1 MSDALTVGNLEY
13 TWQARLVDSL
23 ARVGEIIGL
32 PLGKV
37 DAESILRSAKRQTGL
52 SDLGGDGFRAP
63 LDKIVEITRD
73 APMTA
78 LGRVFIRQTM
88 IRAACNRLWMNEY
101 VKRHPEVL
109 DIEVKRPVF
118 VLGFPRTGTTVLQ
131 NLLCLDEGRRGLEF
145 WELTHP
151 VPLLEDRARDER
163 KRKKSAQSMLD
174 IGYFIAPE
182 MGEVHEVLVDSWEE
196 CWYLFSNTFQV
207 LNYDLA
213 SGIGAYGDWLL
224 RRDMTEAYRE
234 YKLALQIL
242 LHQRPAENLVLKCPE
257 HLWFLDALL
266 EVFPDACVIQTHR
279 DPYDSIASY
288 CSLISMGRRSL
299 WGSIDPHQ
307 LGADITKRFKVGID
321 RALATRARH
330 DESRFFDVPFS
341 ELITDQAGM
350 IERICAHFDLRA
362 PARAEIE
369 DWLTNG
375 RKDKRGAHKYDA
387 GLYGLDPDAI
397 REQYADYIERFSVKC
412 RAA

>member
-1 MSDALTVGNLEY
+1 MTNALTVGNLEY

-23 ARVGEIIGL
+23 ARVGEILRLPIGKL
-32 PLGKV
+32 
-37 DAESILRSAKRQTGL
+37 DAESILASARRQTGL
-52 SDLGGDGFRAP
+52 DDLGDPSFREP
-63 LDKIVEITRD
+63 LDKIVEIART
-73 APMTA
+73 APMTS

-88 IRAACNRLWMNEY
+88 IRAACNRAWMNEY
-101 VKRHPEVL
+101 VKKHPEVL

-151 VPLLEDRARDER
+151 VPMLDNKAKDER
-163 KRKKSAQSMLD
+163 KRKRSAKSMLD
-174 IGYFIAPE
+174 IGYFVAPE
-182 MGEVHEVLVDSWEE
+182 MAEIHEVSVDSWEE

-213 SGIGAYGDWLL
+213 SGMTEYGDWLMT
-224 RRDMTEAYRE
+224 RDMTQAYRE

-266 EVFPDACVIQTHR
+266 EVFPDACIIQTHR
-279 DPYDSIASY
+279 DPFDSIASY

-299 WGSIDPHQ
+299 WGSIDPHK
-307 LGADITKRFKVGID
+307 LGADITQRFKVGID
-321 RALATRARH
+321 RALEARSRH
-330 DESRFFDVPFS
+330 DEARFFDVPFS
-341 ELITDQAGM
+341 ELVEDQADM
-350 IERICAHFDLRA
+350 IQQICEHFGLEPTSRA
-362 PARAEIE
+362 QIE

-397 REQYADYIERFSVKC
+397 RARYADYIERFSVKC